1 MKKILAIL
9 LAAMMVASMATVASA
24 AENTTIL
31 TTTVPAASY
40 TLNIPANQEI
50 EFGSF
55 KTNIGTPTIT
65 NSAGF
70 ANKKNVQVT
79 VTYTEFT
86 SDAVSTTIPF
96 SMWIAT
102 QQKEYAEAKSLPSG
116 GFLTFYGNYDGS
128 VDEVPRNEFRYDD
141 SIYGPLNERLT
152 VDEMYIEVSSS
163 KWSEALAGEYTA
175 TITFTAE
182 VVVEQ

>member
-1 MKKILAIL
+1 MKKIFAIL
-9 LAAMMVASMATVASA
+9 LAVTMFASMAIVASA
-24 AENTTIL
+24 AENTTTL

-40 TLNIPANQEI
+40 TLNIPADQEI

-55 KTNIGTPTIT
+55 KTDIGTPTIT

-70 ANKKNVQVT
+70 ANGKNVQVT

-116 GFLTFYGNYDGS
+116 GILTFYGNYDGT
-128 VDEVPRNEFRYDD
+128 VDEVPKNDFRYDD
-141 SIYGPLNERLT
+141 SIYGPLHERLI
-152 VDEMYIEVSSS
+152 VDEMYIAVYDGNWS
-163 KWSEALAGEYTA
+163 KALAGEYTA